1 MKNLITKKN
10 LLLLVSGIAL
20 VLTTLFASNKVN
32 KISDTK
38 HLTPSQYEKKY
49 GE

>member
-1 MKNLITKKN
+1 MKNLITKKS
-10 LLLLVSGIAL
+10 LLLFVSGIIL

-38 HLTPSQYEKKY
+38 HLTPAQYEKKY
-49 GE
+49 GK